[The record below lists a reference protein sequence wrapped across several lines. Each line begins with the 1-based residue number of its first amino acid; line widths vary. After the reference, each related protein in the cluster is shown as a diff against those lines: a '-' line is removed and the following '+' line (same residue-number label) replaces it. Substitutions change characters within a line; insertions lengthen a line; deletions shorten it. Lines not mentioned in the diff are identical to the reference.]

1 MTDSEGNEIGKLFIG
16 GLSQA
21 TNSESLRVYF
31 MQFGELEDA
40 VVMMD
45 NKTGRSRGFGYV
57 KYKDPESVKIALEAK
72 PHILDGKEV
81 DAKQCNVNMK
91 GRNRRSLKVFVGGI
105 GLDQDVQSLT
115 AFFEKFGHVTDVNL
129 MMDANKQRHRG
140 FAFIGFDDEN
150 VVNRLINM
158 HYTTMNNKQV
168 EIKAMEPP
176 NFGRKNGNSLANQS
190 DSGDHYGR
198 CGGSNTQN
206 SNFVHMGMHS
216 SHMPTYQTGHLQCA
230 AGKDLGN
237 HLTHGIVPGPT
248 FSVPSTPYS
257 NNFLNATDSVN
268 QVPPYVNRNGG
279 RLVSDQFSNASNSF
293 SGNGS
298 FLPGKLS
305 VPLIFTN
312 GFIPLTSPVYGTW
325 NSTTMPGVSNNG
337 CQALGTAYPYHVLQ
351 PQIFHPNIMAN
362 SEEYWQHTGPAG
374 TCPQQTSVQ
383 NMVYSPY
390 VTSPQN
396 GSSQQPMLQSMT
408 GSMYSSS
415 LMPTPA
421 PHRIYSTTSTQVNAN
436 QQPQTATAA
445 SETIN
450 PEAGSPQGISQA
462 DTEVISAPLAVSSPG
477 GGTHGVQSPRTSFQS
492 PMSMSYRSAVMPPDG
507 TAAGLYFPAL
517 DQGPVVQNL
526 WCSQLP
532 ALPVQYLPTMWNIQ
546 QTTSTDF
553 LNHLPTQPTRT
564 DQQASQVSNSPMRQP
579 TEQGKSELSN
589 VMAKPSGDDPDVYG
603 KDRPE
608 MLDASE
614 AETPKIKEEC
624 PDSVETTA
632 SGTEK
637 KESFEKSPGT
647 SWQMQRPLHTW
658 PFTAGVRAPCWGDAQ
673 AGVAAHGYGLT
684 SGIILQP
691 HPSASNWTG
700 LPPIYDPSLESA
712 LCGGYFRNSGYPR
725 NFVGAPDVGLPSTSG
740 ETLLNPSVESNET
753 MSVTESRPKT
763 STATSGGKQRDNGV
777 ISNAATT
784 TANMNTP
791 MYRNRKRDSL
801 DHHSENQQP
810 KANKRSDSSKWI
822 YNSSSTSTDRNRTA
836 SSNEKEA
843 KNPTLE
849 MNFKNS
855 ANAAGDH
862 GTLHI

>member
-176 NFGRKNGNSLANQS
+176 NFGRKNGNSLANQN
-190 DSGDHYGR
+190 DNGDHYGR
-198 CGGSNTQN
+198 CGGTNTQN
-206 SNFVHMGMHS
+206 SNFVHMGMHA
-216 SHMPTYQTGHLQCA
+216 SHMSSYQPGHLHCA
-230 AGKDLGN
+230 VGKDLGN

-248 FSVPSTPYS
+248 FSVPNPPYS
-257 NNFLNATDSVN
+257 NSFLGATDSIN
-268 QVPPYVNRNGG
+268 QVQPYVNRNGG
-279 RLVSDQFSNASNSF
+279 RVVSDQFSNASNSF

-325 NSTTMPGVSNNG
+325 NSATMPGISNTG
-337 CQALGTAYPYHVLQ
+337 CQALGAAYPYQVLQ
-351 PQIFHPNIMAN
+351 PQLFHPNIMSN
-362 SEEYWQHTGPAG
+362 SDEYWQHTAPAG
-374 TCPQQTSVQ
+374 ACPQQTSVQ

-390 VTSPQN
+390 VTSTQN
-396 GSSQQPMLQSMT
+396 AGNQQSMMPSMT
-408 GSMYSSS
+408 GSMYAPS
-415 LMPTPA
+415 LMSNPA
-421 PHRIYSTTSTQVNAN
+421 PHRIYSATSTQVNAS
-436 QQPQTATAA
+436 QQAQTATSA
-445 SETIN
+445 SETVN
-450 PEAGSPQGISQA
+450 PEAVSSQGTDA
-462 DTEVISAPLAVSSPG
+462 EVVSAPLTVSSPG
-477 GGTHGVQSPRTSFQS
+477 GGTHSVQSPRASFQS
-492 PMSMSYRSAVMPPDG
+492 PMGAPYRSTIMPPDG
-507 TAAGLYFPAL
+507 TAAGLYFPPLEQA
-517 DQGPVVQNL
+517 PVVQNL

-532 ALPVQYLPTMWNIQ
+532 ALPVQYLPTMWNIP

-553 LNHLPTQPTRT
+553 LSHLPTQPART
-564 DQQASQVSNSPMRQP
+564 DHQKPQIPNSPMRQS

-608 MLDASE
+608 LLETSE
-614 AETPKIKEEC
+614 TETPKIKEEC
-624 PDSVETTA
+624 PDALETIPTG
-632 SGTEK
+632 SEK
-637 KESFEKSPGT
+637 KESFEKSPG
-647 SWQMQRPLHTW
+647 SNWQMQRPLHTW
-658 PFTAGVRAPCWGDAQ
+658 PYTVGARAPCWGDAQ

-691 HPSASNWTG
+691 HPSASNWSG

-712 LCGGYFRNSGYPR
+712 LCGGYFRNAGYPR
-725 NFVGAPDVGLPSTSG
+725 SFVGAQEVGLPSTSG
-740 ETLLNPSVESNET
+740 EPFLNPSAESNET
-753 MSVTESRPKT
+753 MSVIESRQKPT
-763 STATSGGKQRDNGV
+763 MGVAGGKQRDNGV
-777 ISNAATT
+777 IANVAATT
-784 TANMNTP
+784 TNMNTT

-801 DHHSENQQP
+801 DHHSENQQS

-822 YNSSSTSTDRNRTA
+822 YNSSSTSTDRNRAT
-836 SSNEKEA
+836 SSSEKDT
-843 KNPTLE
+843 KNPPLE